1 MRLTPHGESNTD
13 QRALPTLLGRDERE
27 FLGGSERA
35 EEVSMAAVFRAAI
48 ETAAGPL
55 FRLGAVERGARPR
68 RDYRNGYYER
78 DLVTRF
84 GTIRLR
90 IARTRGKSFLPCG
103 LRPFQRRAEE
113 VAILIRAAF
122 LRGISTRQAGRVV
135 ATLTGEVVSPQT
147 VSKLTRDLDQAVREF
162 HQARLDDDYG
172 YLFLDG
178 LSLRVRRP
186 AGGKRVEMLGG
197 YGGRRGRRRALV

>member
-1 MRLTPHGESNTD
+1 
-13 QRALPTLLGRDERE
+13 
-27 FLGGSERA
+27 
-35 EEVSMAAVFRAAI
+35 MAAVFRAAI

-122 LRGISTRQAGRVV
+122 LRGISTRQVGRVV

-178 LSLRVRRP
+178 LSLRCGVRRGASGCRCWWP
-186 AGGKRVEMLGG
+186 MECAATAAVPCWLSCAARAKARPTGKLCSQTSTGGDWKANIWL
-197 YGGRRGRRRALV
+197 